1 MKKAISLVL
10 FSLFFSFGAFAQLT
24 HTADGSVDE
33 NANSILKKAANKMNG
48 TIGFTVTVVN
58 YDSNK
63 KETFRQKADILY
75 NAPRYRVK
83 SGELEIYCDG
93 KSVWQ
98 LNKTAK
104 EVVITPMTD
113 SDDDLT
119 NPAKLL
125 ANYTKNY
132 RAKFIREEE
141 DGTTII
147 DLQPKKSRTYHKI
160 RLYIDSKTG
169 QLKKLEQHNY
179 DSSRCAYTISNLK
192 NTKAADA
199 DFTYDSTT
207 HPGIEEVDMR

>member
-1 MKKAISLVL
+1 MKKLIIILMALAAIPCS
-10 FSLFFSFGAFAQLT
+10 FAQLT

-33 NANSILKKAANKMNG
+33 NANSILKKAANKMSG
-48 TIGFTVTVVN
+48 TIAFTVTVVN

-98 LNKTAK
+98 LNKAAK
-104 EVVITPMTD
+104 EVVVSPMTD

-141 DGTTII
+141 DGTSII

-160 RLYIDSKTG
+160 RLFIDSKTG
-169 QLKKLEQHNY
+169 QLKKLEQHNF
-179 DSSRCAYTISNLK
+179 DSSRCAYNISNFK
-192 NTKAADA
+192 NTKASDS
-199 DFTYDSTT
+199 DFTYDSNA